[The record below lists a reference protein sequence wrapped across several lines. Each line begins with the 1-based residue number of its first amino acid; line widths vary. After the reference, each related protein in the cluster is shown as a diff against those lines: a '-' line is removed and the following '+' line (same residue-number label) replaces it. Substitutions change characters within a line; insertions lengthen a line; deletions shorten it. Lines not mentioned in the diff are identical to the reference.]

1 MNAADAPNL
10 DGIERGQKLNPKWSF
25 PRAPRSHPYGHI
37 QMPVIATDTRATRQI
52 KADLELKATPV
63 IAVGWFAMKGDEAS
77 LAPPAA
83 ITM

>member
-1 MNAADAPNL
+1 
-10 DGIERGQKLNPKWSF
+10 
-25 PRAPRSHPYGHI
+25 
-37 QMPVIATDTRATRQI
+37 MPVIATDTRATRQI